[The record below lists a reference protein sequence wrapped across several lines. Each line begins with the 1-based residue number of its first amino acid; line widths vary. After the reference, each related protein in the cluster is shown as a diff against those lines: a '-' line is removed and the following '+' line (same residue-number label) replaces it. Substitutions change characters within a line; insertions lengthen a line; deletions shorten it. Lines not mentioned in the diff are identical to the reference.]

1 MIQLLSS
8 QLVFSY
14 GYLGALSSAALLHRS
29 PPSPELVLL
38 VQSAMFLNVFLWVF
52 FFFLVFWTAFKTQA
66 FCNLGVFLY
75 IVKFQHTVNA
85 N

>member
-14 GYLGALSSAALLHRS
+14 GYLGALSSAALLQRS
-29 PPSPELVLL
+29 APSPELVLL
-38 VQSAMFLNVFLWVF
+38 VQSAMFLNVFLWV
-52 FFFLVFWTAFKTQA
+52 FFLVFWTAFKTQA